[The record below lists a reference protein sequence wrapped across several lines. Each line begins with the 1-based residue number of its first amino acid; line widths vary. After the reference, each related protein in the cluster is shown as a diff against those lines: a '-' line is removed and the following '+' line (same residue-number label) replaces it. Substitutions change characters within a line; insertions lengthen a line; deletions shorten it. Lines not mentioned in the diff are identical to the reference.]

1 MGAEVF
7 EGLAAGEI
15 NAPAFGP
22 GLLNEGIEERR
33 FRRDAHEV
41 RREMGE
47 LGTRRAVVERLVLF
61 LGFEDYFEDGGLAG
75 GVEQGVKRLKVP
87 AEQGQQML
95 LRRLR
100 DWRLGGGFRRG

>member
-7 EGLAAGEI
+7 ERLATGDV

-22 GLLNEGIEERR
+22 GLLDERIEERR
-33 FRRDAHEV
+33 FRWDAYEV
-41 RREMGE
+41 WREVGE
-47 LGTRRAVVERLVLF
+47 LGTGRAIVKRLILL

-100 DWRLGGGFRRG
+100 DWRLGGGFR